1 MKDLLARYLT
11 PDDDGRAFAEAVM
24 LRASGALHRRRSA
37 GETAAALPLWEM
49 LERWARPW
57 VIVALIG
64 IAVAASMPVLPAA
77 GARSGGGEMAVG
89 ADALLTASA
98 PDADLGFSIGN

>member
-1 MKDLLARYLT
+1 MKDLLKRYLT

-24 LRASGALHRRRSA
+24 LRASGALHRRRHAADA
-37 GETAAALPLWEM
+37 GTGPLWEM

-64 IAVAASMPVLPAA
+64 IAVAASMPVLPVA
-77 GARSGGGEMAVG
+77 GARLGGGEMAVG